1 MVVREV
7 APRGEKRPGVEI
19 RRAPW
24 VRVVRV
30 ADTRV
35 TGLERMFDIDP
46 GEAAVIAVAEEDAAR
61 SILLM
66 DDRRGRAVARD
77 RGLALL
83 RTGAL
88 LVRAAEEKLLT
99 ESEVAAAVAT
109 LQMEHYLS
117 DQAATDILALLR
129 SRRR

>member
-30 ADTRV
+30 ADARV

-117 DQAATDILALLR
+117 DQAATDIRALLR